1 MLREGLEDYQR
12 YKSDVNTNRKS
23 VKFIKKGRVVLGQ
36 SKDVKVGDMIL
47 VHDNEDFPADIV
59 VIATSQLDANCF
71 VQTSSLDGEKNL
83 KTKKAP
89 KNLNKLVASGGD
101 YHPSDLLITGQVDA
115 EAPNGNLYSFNGNL
129 YIGKKKYFSLNA
141 EQLLLKGT

>member
-23 VKFIKKGRVVLGQ
+23 VKFIKKGKVVLGQ

-101 YHPSDLLITGQVDA
+101 YHPSDLLITG
-115 EAPNGNLYSFNGNL
+115 
-129 YIGKKKYFSLNA
+129 
-141 EQLLLKGT
+141 